1 MEKELNREVIYD
13 GKIMQVT
20 REEVELEDGNHAFR
34 EVVYHH
40 GGVCVLAVENHQIL
54 LVKQFMF

>member
-20 REEVELEDGNHAFR
+20 REEVELEELG
-34 EVVYHH
+34 
-40 GGVCVLAVENHQIL
+40 
-54 LVKQFMF
+54 

>member
-20 REEVELEDGNHAFR
+20 REEVELEEMCIRDRALYYVTPIH
-34 EVVYHH
+34 
-40 GGVCVLAVENHQIL
+40 LP
-54 LVKQFMF
+54 